1 MRTLLVSLSEHPIA
15 MLRGIAELRGVVL
28 ASNARD
34 GAAAQLAAALG
45 DEQATDAALAELF
58 PAARAAWDALLRAGG
73 KMKAATFARQ
83 FGEISPIGPGRL
95 ERDALWRQPQNAS
108 EELWYRGLV
117 FRTFADFGDGPM
129 EYIYIPEDLPITSLE
144 ATPAARDQAGA
155 IAAVP
160 APPRSRHALNSL
172 AVDACSVL
180 AALRMNALGVDAAS
194 TAASITLT
202 PEGAAALSGSLLLP
216 DPVRLD
222 MLLALAQG
230 EGWLAEHR
238 GRLVTD
244 TARSSAWLR
253 LTHWEQMSLL
263 LSLWRDST
271 MWNDLRHVPGL
282 RAEGEWQNDPAA
294 ARGRVLK
301 RLRELDARAWYR
313 VDDLVALMKQV
324 DPDFQR
330 PDGVY
335 TGWYL
340 REEGSTHYLSGF
352 ESWDAVEGRLL
363 RFLVRGP
370 LFWLGAVALGEE
382 GGPAAGG
389 AAASGAATGGADG
402 GAGVFRLTPVGAAW
416 LGRRTPP
423 NLPRPARL
431 SVDDAFEVTAP
442 LLLPLFDRYR
452 LLQITDAGRAG
463 GAASAVER
471 WEARREMLTPAAT
484 RHRITRASLARAR
497 AAGIKGES
505 ALAFLKRAAGGRV
518 PPKVVA
524 AMQRYDQLG
533 GRVRITRGA
542 VLRVSD
548 ANVLSALRSD
558 PLIAPLLG
566 ELLSAQAVIVP
577 EDRLERLVAIL
588 RDSNYTVEG

>member
-15 MLRGIAELRGVVL
+15 MLRGIAELHGVVL

-34 GAAAQLAAALG
+34 EAAAQLAAALG
-45 DEQATDAALAELF
+45 DELATDAALAAISS
-58 PAARAAWDALLRAGG
+58 AARTAWDALLLAGG
-73 KMKAATFARQ
+73 KMKAGVFARQ
-83 FGEISPIGPGRL
+83 FGEISPVGPGRL
-95 ERDALWRQPQNAS
+95 ERDALWRQPQSAS
-108 EELWYRGLV
+108 EELWYRGLI

-129 EYIYIPEDLPITSLE
+129 EYIYIPEDLPL
-144 ATPAARDQAGA
+144 TPLQAAPREQPQAAA
-155 IAAVP
+155 IAALP
-160 APPRSRHALNSL
+160 APLRSRHALNSL

-180 AALRMNALGVDAAS
+180 AELRMNAFGVDTAS
-194 TAASITLT
+194 TAASISLT
-202 PEGAAALSGSLLLP
+202 PEDAAALSGSLLLS

-238 GRLVTD
+238 GRLVVD

-294 ARGRVLK
+294 ARGRILQS
-301 RLRELDARAWYR
+301 LRGLDGRAWYR

-352 ESWDAVEGRLL
+352 ESWDAVEGRLI

-382 GGPAAGG
+382 GGAAAGG
-389 AAASGAATGGADG
+389 AAASGADG
-402 GAGVFRLTPVGAAW
+402 GAGLFRLTPVGAAW

-452 LLQITDAGRAG
+452 LLQITDAGRGGSDAAAG
-463 GAASAVER
+463 VEQ

-548 ANVLSALRSD
+548 ANVLSALRTD

-566 ELLSAQAVIVP
+566 ELLSAQAVIVS
-577 EDRLERLVAIL
+577 EANLERLVAIL